1 MNAQRNGPLIKFGVF
16 AAVMLVLS
24 GVLLV
29 VFSNY
34 RSGSADVYAADFTDS
49 SGLRAGD
56 TVRIA
61 GVRVGTVRDVRLRA
75 DHQVTVEFEAD
86 RGIVLTHGTRAAIRY
101 LNLVGDRYL
110 ELGEGPGSTEILRPG
125 ARIPAERTMP
135 ALDLDLLLGGLKPVI
150 QGLNA
155 RDVNTFTWSLLEILQ
170 GKEGTMDSL
179 LARTGS
185 FATTLAENG
194 TVIQQLIDNLDT
206 VLRTLARDGGQ
217 FGTTI
222 DRLEQLVTQLAQDRD
237 PIGAAVTALE
247 NGTASVAD
255 LLTRARPP
263 LAGTVDELARLA
275 PALDADRLTLEQAL
289 QRAPENFRKMAR
301 TGTYGNFIQ
310 YYLCSLTVRVNDPS
324 GAVVVLPAV
333 TQDTG
338 RCAP

>member
-1 MNAQRNGPLIKFGVF
+1 MNAHRNGPLLKFGVF

-24 GVLLV
+24 GVLIV

-34 RSGSADVYAADFTDS
+34 RSGSADVYSADFTDS
-49 SGLRAGD
+49 SGLRDGD

-61 GVRVGTVRDVRLRA
+61 GVRVGTVRSVSPRS
-75 DHQVTVEFEAD
+75 DHQVSVEFEAD
-86 RGIVLTHGTRAAIRY
+86 RGIALTNGTRVAIRY

-110 ELGEGPGSTEILRPG
+110 ELTEGPGSTEILHPG
-125 ARIPAERTMP
+125 TRIPAERTMP

-155 RDVNTFTWSLLEILQ
+155 RDVNTFTWSLLEIMQ

-179 LARTGS
+179 LSRTAS
-185 FATTLAENG
+185 FSTTLADNS
-194 TVIQQLIDNLDT
+194 TVIQQLIDNLNT
-206 VLRTLARDGGQ
+206 VLRTLSRDGAQ
-217 FGTTI
+217 FSDTI
-222 DRLEQLVTQLAQDRD
+222 DKLEQLVTQLSQDRD
-237 PIGAAVTALE
+237 PIGAAITALD

-255 LLTRARPP
+255 LLTQARPP
-263 LAGTVDELARLA
+263 LAGTVDQLARLA

-310 YYLCSLTVRVNDPS
+310 YYLCSLSVRVSDPS
-324 GAVVVLPAV
+324 GEVVVLPAV
-333 TQDTG
+333 TQDSG
-338 RCAP
+338 RCVP

>member
-1 MNAQRNGPLIKFGVF
+1 MNAQRNGPLLKFGVF

-34 RSGSADVYAADFTDS
+34 RSGSAEGYSADFTDS

-61 GVRVGTVRDVRLRA
+61 GVRVGTVQRVSLRA
-75 DHQVTVEFEAD
+75 DHQVTVAFETD
-86 RGIVLTHGTRAAIRY
+86 RGIALTSGTRVAIRY

-110 ELGEGPGSTEILRPG
+110 ELTEGPGSTDILRPG
-125 ARIPAERTMP
+125 ARIPAEKTMP

-150 QGLNA
+150 QGLSA
-155 RDVNTFTWSLLEILQ
+155 HEVNSFTWSLLEIMQ
-170 GKEGTMDSL
+170 GREGSLDSL
-179 LARTGS
+179 LARTAS
-185 FATTLAENG
+185 FTTALADNG
-194 TVIQQLIDNLDT
+194 TVVQQVIDNLNT
-206 VLRTLARDGGQ
+206 VMRTLSQDGAQ
-217 FGTTI
+217 FTVTI
-222 DRLEQLVTQLAQDRD
+222 DKLEQLVTQLAQDRD
-237 PIGAAVTALE
+237 PIGAAITALE
-247 NGTASVAD
+247 DGTASVAD
-255 LLTRARPP
+255 LLTQARPP
-263 LAGTVDELARLA
+263 LAGTVDQLARLA
-275 PALDADRLTLEQAL
+275 PALDEDQLTLEQAL
-289 QRAPENFRKMAR
+289 RRAPENFRKMAR

-310 YYLCSLTVRVNDPS
+310 YYLCALTVRVNDPS

>member
-1 MNAQRNGPLIKFGVF
+1 MNAQRNGPLLKFGVF

-24 GVLLV
+24 GVLIV

-34 RSGSADVYAADFTDS
+34 RAGAAEAYSADFIDS

-61 GVRVGTVRDVRLRA
+61 GVRVGTVRTVTLRA
-75 DHQVTVEFEAD
+75 DHQVTVEFETD
-86 RGIVLTHGTRAAIRY
+86 RGIALTDGTRVAIRY

-110 ELGEGPGSTEILRPG
+110 ELTEGPGSTALLQPG
-125 ARIPAERTMP
+125 ARIPAEKTMP

-155 RDVNTFTWSLLEILQ
+155 RDVNAFTWSLLEIMQ
-170 GKEGTMDSL
+170 GREGTMDSL
-179 LARTGS
+179 LSKTAS
-185 FATTLAENG
+185 FTTALADNG
-194 TVIQQLIDNLDT
+194 TVVQQLIDNLNT
-206 VLRTLARDGGQ
+206 VMRTLSQDGAQ
-217 FGTTI
+217 FGLTI
-222 DRLEQLVTQLAQDRD
+222 DRLEQLVTQLSQDRD
-237 PIGAAVTALE
+237 PIGAAIIALE

-255 LLTRARPP
+255 LLTQARPP
-263 LAGTVDELARLA
+263 LAGTIDQLARLA

-310 YYLCSLTVRVNDPS
+310 YYMCQLTVRVSDPS
-324 GAVVVLPAV
+324 GEVVVLPAV
-333 TQDTG
+333 TQDSG
-338 RCAP
+338 RCVP